1 MLCNHKK
8 QNRKSFII
16 SYLRFYFVIP
26 KRFER
31 LTHALEGRCSIQ
43 LSYGTILNCGAK
55 VMLFV
60 KYQKHFYTFFASI
73 CPGKGYKPNGK
84 PVKYH
89 RINNKVQLINM

>member
-1 MLCNHKK
+1 ML
-8 QNRKSFII
+8 I
-16 SYLRFYFVIP
+16 VIQAG
-26 KRFER
+26 FEP
-31 LTHALEGRCSIQ
+31 TTYGLEGRCSIQ

-60 KYQKHFYTFFASI
+60 KYQKHFYTFFVSI